1 MVTALIIAGA
11 VVLFFIVLAT
21 VRFGDSGVSRAK
33 ENAYWSGG
41 AGPNPRLRY
50 DPEAR
55 FTRPPDRP

>member
-1 MVTALIIAGA
+1 MVTALIILGA
-11 VVLFFIVLAT
+11 VILLLVIVAT
-21 VRFGDSGVSRAK
+21 VRFGESGVSRAR

-55 FTRPPDRP
+55 FKRPPGGD